1 MFQTQAIKPLSDF
14 VRNTKAH
21 IEHLKSTRE
30 PQILTVNGEA
40 SIVVQDAASYEKMAA
55 LAEQAREDARLRTA
69 MEYFRNGGEGIEAG
83 KVFAKLGAKYL

>member
-1 MFQTQAIKPLSDF
+1 MFKAQAIKPLSDF

-55 LAEQAREDARLRTA
+55 LAEQAREDAKLRA
-69 MEYFRNGGEGIEAG
+69 ALEYFREGGEGMEAS
-83 KVFAKLGAKYL
+83 KVFAKLGSKYL

>member
-1 MFQTQAIKPLSDF
+1 MFKTTAIKPLSDF

-40 SIVVQDAASYEKMAA
+40 SIVVQDVASYEKMVA
-55 LAEQAREDARLRTA
+55 LAEQARQDAKLQTA
-69 MEYFRNGGEGIEAG
+69 MEYFRKGGAGITSAD
-83 KVFAKLGAKYL
+83 VFAKLDAKYL